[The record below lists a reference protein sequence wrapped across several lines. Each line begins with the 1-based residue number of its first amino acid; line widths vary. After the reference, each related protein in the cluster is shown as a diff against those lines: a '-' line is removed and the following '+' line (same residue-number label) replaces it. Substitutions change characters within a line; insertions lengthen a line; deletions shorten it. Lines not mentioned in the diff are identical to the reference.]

1 MTSSV
6 DKKQNEKGDDVNN
19 NGKRKVMLDYY
30 GKCKYK
36 MLIINKKK
44 KKCQETHTCHKRQ
57 ADNYSNINNKIQNKI
72 I

>member
-1 MTSSV
+1 
-6 DKKQNEKGDDVNN
+6 
-19 NGKRKVMLDYY
+19 MLDYY

-36 MLIINKKK
+36 MQIINKKK

>member
-1 MTSSV
+1 MAQPKSNQWVGVDHTVWVHLLNYPSVTSSV

-36 MLIINKKK
+36 M
-44 KKCQETHTCHKRQ
+44 
-57 ADNYSNINNKIQNKI
+57 
-72 I
+72 